1 MKKHYNTQ
9 FFYGILG
16 LVLLAGI
23 LLYPKQSANG
33 IWIGLVSCGKQIIPS
48 LFPFFVI
55 SNLIIASPLVNWLG
69 IAAIPFTKFALK
81 IPGQKSATAL
91 LISWIGG
98 FAVSANII
106 SQLYEKKQI
115 SRRDALLLLV
125 CGVTSGPAFVINAVG
140 IFMLNSMPLGVCLI
154 CAMICA
160 NVCTALLFRIFME
173 VFKSKAD
180 ESYVDS
186 SDLQQNSIAP
196 AGNELIIALK
206 KAIDSTIT
214 VCGFVMFFRFIC
226 NMIASVAPFS
236 DLSFFSIAALLE
248 VTAGCTAASLLKG
261 NMAVIACCV
270 SLSIQ
275 SLSVLLQVKALL
287 HPELSILPLIL
298 TRPIHLCFSLAFL
311 KIFVHWIPGTLSAV
325 NTLAPTVIST
335 TRTAP
340 DVAAVLFF
348 LCCVVLYRVK
358 KQEK

>member
-1 MKKHYNTQ
+1 MKKHYNSQ
-9 FFYGILG
+9 FFYGLLG
-16 LVLLAGI
+16 LVLLIGI

-33 IWIGLVSCGKQIIPS
+33 IWVGLVSCGKQIIPS

-55 SNLIIASPLVNWLG
+55 SNLIITSPLVNWLG
-69 IAAIPFTKFALK
+69 FAVTPFTKLALK
-81 IPGQKSATAL
+81 IPGQKPATAL

-106 SQLYEKKQI
+106 SQLYERKQI
-115 SRRDALLLLV
+115 SRQDALLLLV

-140 IFMLNSMPLGVCLI
+140 IFMLNSMPLGICLI

-160 NVCTALLFRIFME
+160 NLCTALLFRLFIGTPKVSSDTGYTE
-173 VFKSKAD
+173 GLKLQENSAPA
-180 ESYVDS
+180 SS
-186 SDLQQNSIAP
+186 SDLVS
-196 AGNELIIALK
+196 ALK

-226 NMIASVAPFS
+226 NMIASIAPFS
-236 DLSFFSIAALLE
+236 DVSFFSIAAILE

-261 NMAVIACCV
+261 NLAVIACCV

-287 HPELSILPLIL
+287 HPNLSILPIIL
-298 TRPIHLCFSLAFL
+298 TRPVHLFFSLAFL
-311 KIFVHWIPGTLSAV
+311 RVFLHWIPGTLSAIS
-325 NTLAPTVIST
+325 TLAPTVIST

-340 DVAAVLFF
+340 DVAAVLFG
-348 LCCVVLYRVK
+348 LCCVVLYRMKPQK
-358 KQEK
+358 K